1 MNEIRFIELFGGIG
15 GFRAG
20 LESLGCRSVGY
31 YEIDK
36 YAVRTYNANWD
47 GWHRPTDIR
56 KIKAEEIPDHEILTA
71 GFPCQ
76 PFSVAGQRKGFADTR
91 GTLFF
96 EIARILEEKRPPYIF
111 LENVRGLISHD
122 KGRTLNTIL
131 NTLNELGYYVDY
143 RVLNSR
149 DFGVPQNRE
158 RIYIIGINVKC
169 LKEFVED
176 GQSKKTIIFEEIIK
190 PHLLEILLN
199 IYSGVK
205 KPHEIELKDLE
216 LDSVILKEM
225 VKSGLTQKL
234 PYLKTILKELIPNY
248 QNYSLIEP
256 RAASD
261 VREDL
266 WEFREKDHIG
276 LIPMMDTD
284 RDIPQPEEYMN
295 TESLLKKCW
304 EGNSKNPKEFIT
316 SMVKNVITEKKIY
329 SSVEI
334 EVITNLF
341 IVVWKDVL
349 CDWWKE
355 TSSNLTKKRE
365 NTNVENMWY
374 VMGTGK
380 EREKAI
386 FIGHLRGLPR
396 PQVFPFIGDA
406 GKIQEN
412 IEGEIGS
419 EKGCLAIDLQ
429 RPDPKNNDFDRM
441 GVKDDG
447 TSYTLT
453 TNGSNHQVILQ
464 YRRTYFREN
473 KTGDCP
479 TLTANMGTGG
489 HNVPMV
495 RVIGNISPTGHH
507 SGKIIDKDGIS
518 HTLRAEM
525 HGHQPTIEDGDLLRK
540 LTPREC

>member
-96 EIARILEEKRPPYIF
+96 EIARILEEKRPSYIF

-122 KGRTLNTIL
+122 KGRTFGTMVR
-131 NTLNELGYYVDY
+131 ELDDMGYNIQWQL
-143 RVLNSR
+143 LNSKCW
-149 DFGVPQNRE
+149 VPQNRE
-158 RIYIIGINVKC
+158 RIYI
-169 LKEFVED
+169 
-176 GQSKKTIIFEEIIK
+176 
-190 PHLLEILLN
+190 
-199 IYSGVK
+199 
-205 KPHEIELKDLE
+205 
-216 LDSVILKEM
+216 
-225 VKSGLTQKL
+225 
-234 PYLKTILKELIPNY
+234 
-248 QNYSLIEP
+248 
-256 RAASD
+256 
-261 VREDL
+261 
-266 WEFREKDHIG
+266 
-276 LIPMMDTD
+276 
-284 RDIPQPEEYMN
+284 
-295 TESLLKKCW
+295 
-304 EGNSKNPKEFIT
+304 
-316 SMVKNVITEKKIY
+316 
-329 SSVEI
+329 
-334 EVITNLF
+334 
-341 IVVWKDVL
+341 
-349 CDWWKE
+349 
-355 TSSNLTKKRE
+355 
-365 NTNVENMWY
+365 
-374 VMGTGK
+374 
-380 EREKAI
+380 
-386 FIGHLRGLPR
+386 IGHLRGLPR

-525 HGHQPTIEDGDLLRK
+525 HGHQPTIEDGGLLRK
-540 LTPREC
+540 LTPRECARLQGFSDDFKLPCSDAQTYKQMGNTVTVPVIKAIGERLISSINEL